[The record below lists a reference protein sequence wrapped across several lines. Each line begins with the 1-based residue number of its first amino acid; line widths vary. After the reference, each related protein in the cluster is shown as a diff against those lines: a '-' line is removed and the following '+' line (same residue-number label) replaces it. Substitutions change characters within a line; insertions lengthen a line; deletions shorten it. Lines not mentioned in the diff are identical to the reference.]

1 MSLCKWVCLLA
12 LTISASAN
20 AGGGPIG
27 IDHRLH
33 YDNSGIWKISNQ
45 NIVVYGSLLTVVG
58 GAVALGGDDRFGNTL
73 WRSTDAFV
81 LGELT
86 TTVLKKGFRRQRPS
100 ETSDPDS
107 FFSSGKKNDSFPSG
121 HMTAMTAMVTPII
134 MEYHEDYPAVYALA
148 LLPAYMGVARLKV
161 RAHWQSDVLA
171 GAIVG
176 TGFGIW
182 AGRRDSPLILSW
194 LPGGF
199 QVGYIH
205 HFK

>member
-1 MSLCKWVCLLA
+1 MALRKWVCLFA
-12 LTISASAN
+12 LIVSGAAT
-20 AGGGPIG
+20 AGGGPLG

-33 YDNSGIWKISNQ
+33 YDNSGIWKNSNQ
-45 NIVVYGSLLTVVG
+45 NILVYASLVSVVG
-58 GAVALGGDDRFGNTL
+58 GAVALGGEDRLGNTL
-73 WRSTDAFV
+73 WRSADAFV
-81 LGELT
+81 FGELT
-86 TTVLKKGFRRQRPS
+86 TTILKKGFRRQRPS

-121 HMTAMTAMVTPII
+121 HMTAMTALVTPII
-134 MEYHEDYPAVYALA
+134 MNYREDYPAVYGLA
-148 LLPAYMGVARLKV
+148 LLPAYMAVARLKV

-171 GAIVG
+171 GAIIG

-182 AGRRDSPLILSW
+182 SSRRDSPLILSW